1 MESDRRAPRDRVD
14 GLLLLNKP
22 TGMSSN
28 RALQITKR
36 LLNAQK
42 AGHTGS
48 LDPLATGVLPICF
61 GQATKFAQFLLDT
74 DKQYQVTIKLGVR
87 TTTSDSEGEVISEK
101 PVPELSEEQLEQS
114 LDYFRGETDQTPS
127 MFSALKYQGKPL
139 YYYARQGLIVPRPT
153 RKITVWSLKL
163 DAFNK
168 DEVTLSLHCSKG
180 TYVRTIVDD
189 WGERLGCGAH
199 VTALHRTSVGNF
211 SESVMLTLS
220 DLEDQS
226 QSGVS
231 LLPHLLPVDS
241 LVGHFPLIELTDNQS
256 TAMRY
261 GQVVELS
268 HMSDQEYVRLYDTE
282 GFLGVGQLK
291 ESTLVARRLMSKAP

>member
-36 LLNAQK
+36 LFNAKK

-48 LDPLATGVLPICF
+48 LDPLATGLLPICF

-74 DKQYQVTIKLGVR
+74 DKQYQVTLKLGVR

-101 PVPELSEEQLEQS
+101 PVPELSEEELEQS
-114 LDYFRGETDQTPS
+114 LDFFRGETDQTPS

-139 YYYARQGLIVPRPT
+139 YYYARQGFTVPRPT

-168 DEVTLSLHCSKG
+168 DEVTLYLHCSKG

-199 VTALHRTSVGNF
+199 VTALHRTSVGGF
-211 SESVMLTLS
+211 SDSAMLALS
-220 DLEDQS
+220 DMEDQN

-241 LVGHFPLIELTDNQS
+241 LVAHFPLIELTDNQS
-256 TAMRY
+256 TVMRF
-261 GQVVELS
+261 GQVVDLS
-268 HMSDQEYVRLYDTE
+268 NMPDQEHVRLYDAE

-291 ESTLVARRLMSKAP
+291 EGTLVARRLMSKAS

>member
-1 MESDRRAPRDRVD
+1 MESGRRLPRDIID

-48 LDPLATGVLPICF
+48 LDPLATGLLPICF

-74 DKQYQVTIKLGVR
+74 DKQYQVTLKLGVR

-101 PVPELSEEQLEQS
+101 RVPELSEQQLEQS

-139 YYYARQGLIVPRPT
+139 YYYARQGLTVPRPT
-153 RKITVWSLKL
+153 RKITLWSLKL
-163 DAFNK
+163 DTFNK

-189 WGERLGCGAH
+189 WGELLGCGAH
-199 VTALHRTSVGNF
+199 VTALHRTSVGGF
-211 SESVMLTLS
+211 SESAMMALS
-220 DLEDQS
+220 DLEDQN
-226 QSGVS
+226 QRGVS
-231 LLPHLLPVDS
+231 LRSYLLPVDS
-241 LVGHFPLIELTDNQS
+241 LVSHFPRIELTDNQS

-261 GQVVELS
+261 GQVVELLNIP
-268 HMSDQEYVRLYDTE
+268 DQEYARLYDSE
-282 GFLGVGQLK
+282 GFLGVGQLA
-291 ESTLVARRLMSKAP
+291 EGSLIARRLMSKAS

>member
-74 DKQYQVTIKLGVR
+74 DKQYQVTLKLGVR

-101 PVPELSEEQLEQS
+101 PLPELSEEQLEQS
-114 LDYFRGETDQTPS
+114 LEYFRGVSDQTPS

-139 YYYARQGLIVPRPT
+139 YYYARQGLTVPRPT

-211 SESVMLTLS
+211 SESAMLTLS

-291 ESTLVARRLMSKAP
+291 EGTLVARRLMSKAP

>member
-1 MESDRRAPRDRVD
+1 MESDRHAPRDRVD

-36 LLNAQK
+36 LFNAKK

-74 DKQYQVTIKLGVR
+74 DKQYQVTLKLGVR

-114 LDYFRGETDQTPS
+114 LDYFRGESDQTPS

-139 YYYARQGLIVPRPT
+139 YYYARQGLTVPRPT

-199 VTALHRTSVGNF
+199 VTALHRTSVGGF
-211 SESVMLTLS
+211 SESAMMALS
-220 DLEDQS
+220 DLEDQN

-241 LVGHFPLIELTDNQS
+241 LLGHFPLIELTDNQS

-268 HMSDQEYVRLYDTE
+268 NMPDQEHVRLYDAE

-291 ESTLVARRLMSKAP
+291 EGTLVARRLMSKAP

>member
-291 ESTLVARRLMSKAP
+291 ESTLVARRLMSKAS

>member
-1 MESDRRAPRDRVD
+1 MESDRHAPRDKVD

-36 LLNAQK
+36 LFNAKK

-74 DKQYQVTIKLGVR
+74 DKQYQVTLKLGVR

-101 PVPELSEEQLEQS
+101 PVPELSEEELEQS
-114 LDYFRGETDQTPS
+114 LDYFRGETEQTPS

-139 YYYARQGLIVPRPT
+139 YHYARQGLTVPRPT

-199 VTALHRTSVGNF
+199 VTALHRTSVGCF
-211 SESVMLTLS
+211 SESAMLALS
-220 DLEDQS
+220 DMEDQN

-256 TAMRY
+256 TAMRF

-268 HMSDQEYVRLYDTE
+268 NMPDQEHVRLYDAE

-291 ESTLVARRLMSKAP
+291 EGTLVARRLMSKAP